1 MKKIFRIAEF
11 INFAFVFVFMVVGIV
26 SLTYSLPNTVISN
39 AIAAVLFI
47 LIPLQLYLYLAN
59 YMNTFTKL
67 AKEKQVWELAV
78 LTTLAYL
85 IQNPQDMDKDGL
97 LDEVLQMAEI
107 ITDEFKGLPTFK
119 EFAGDEV
126 TMPVVKIYLKYLL
139 NYK

>member
-1 MKKIFRIAEF
+1 
-11 INFAFVFVFMVVGIV
+11 
-26 SLTYSLPNTVISN
+26 
-39 AIAAVLFI
+39 
-47 LIPLQLYLYLAN
+47 
-59 YMNTFTKL
+59 MNTFTKL